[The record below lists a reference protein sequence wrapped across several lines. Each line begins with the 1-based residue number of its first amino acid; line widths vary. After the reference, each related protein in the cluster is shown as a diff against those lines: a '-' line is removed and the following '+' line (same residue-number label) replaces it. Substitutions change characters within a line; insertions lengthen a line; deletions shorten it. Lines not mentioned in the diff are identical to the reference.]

1 MKLAT
6 LRVPVVRIVPGR
18 GSVGPLLLK
27 MNKDHWSRCSE
38 WTGFSERPAGVVN
51 PVAFLG
57 VGVSMEST
65 QLHPYVVQ
73 LASV

>member
-1 MKLAT
+1 MV
-6 LRVPVVRIVPGR
+6 RVVPGR
-18 GSVGPLLLK
+18 GSVGPPLLK
-27 MNKDHWSRCSE
+27 RNKDHWSRCSE
-38 WTGFSERPAGVVN
+38 WTGFSESPAGVVN

-65 QLHPYVVQ
+65 RLHPYEAQ